1 MLRIAVPNKGA
12 LSQGAT
18 DMLTEAGYRQ
28 RRSSRDLQSVDA
40 DNGVEFFYLR
50 PGDIATYVASGDLDL
65 GITGRDLAVNSGA
78 EVEEVLALGF
88 GRSTFRYA
96 GRPGEIDSVAGLDGK
111 RIATS
116 YPGVVQRD
124 LDAHGVKTAIVE
136 LAGAVENAI
145 ALGVA
150 DAIAD
155 VVETGTTLK
164 QAGLAVFGDPIMHS
178 EAVLVRKTGN
188 GDSATEA
195 GQATERAVEQ
205 LLRRLRGVLVARSYV
220 MLAYDVRAELLEA
233 AVELTPGIESPTIS
247 PLHREGWV
255 AVQSMTERADL
266 HRVMDAL
273 YELGA
278 RGILASNIDACRL

>member
-28 RRSSRDLQSVDA
+28 RGSSRDLQSLDVAND
-40 DNGVEFFYLR
+40 VEFFYLR
-50 PGDIATYVASGDLDL
+50 PSDIATYVASGDLDL
-65 GITGRDLAVNSGA
+65 GITGQDLAVNSG
-78 EVEEVLALGF
+78 EQVEEVLALGF

-96 GRPGEIDSVAGLDGK
+96 ARPGTVDSVKGLDGK

-116 YPGVVQRD
+116 FPGVVRSD
-124 LDAHGVKTAIVE
+124 LEKHGVEAAIVK

-164 QAGLAVFGDPIMHS
+164 QAGLAVFGEPIMRS
-178 EAVLVRKTGN
+178 EAVLVRKAGN
-188 GDSATEA
+188 G
-195 GQATERAVEQ
+195 QAPAVEQ

-233 AVELTPGIESPTIS
+233 AVELTPGIESPTVS

-273 YELGA
+273 YEIGA

>member
-28 RRSSRDLQSVDA
+28 RGSSRDLQSLDVAND
-40 DNGVEFFYLR
+40 VEFFYLR
-50 PGDIATYVASGDLDL
+50 PSDIATYVASGDLDL
-65 GITGRDLAVNSGA
+65 GITGQDLAVNSG
-78 EVEEVLALGF
+78 EQVEEVLALGF

-96 GRPGEIDSVAGLDGK
+96 ARPGTVDSVQGLDGK

-116 YPGVVQRD
+116 FPGVVRSD
-124 LDAHGVKTAIVE
+124 LEKHGVEAAIVK

-164 QAGLAVFGDPIMHS
+164 QAGLAVFGEPIMRS
-178 EAVLVRKTGN
+178 EAVLVRKAGN
-188 GDSATEA
+188 G
-195 GQATERAVEQ
+195 QAPAVEQ

-233 AVELTPGIESPTIS
+233 AVELTPGIESPTVS

-273 YELGA
+273 YEIGA

>member
-78 EVEEVLALGF
+78 QVEEVLALGF

-96 GRPGEIDSVAGLDGK
+96 ARPGAVDSVAGLDGK

-124 LDAHGVKTAIVE
+124 LDQHGVTTAIVE

-178 EAVLVRKTGN
+178 EAVLVRKAGN
-188 GDSATEA
+188 GEPS
-195 GQATERAVEQ
+195 AVEQ

-233 AVELTPGIESPTIS
+233 AVELTPGIESPTVS

-273 YELGA
+273 YEIGA

>member
-12 LSQGAT
+12 LSEGAT

-40 DNGVEFFYLR
+40 ANGVEFFYLR

-78 EVEEVLALGF
+78 EVEEVLSLGF

-96 GRPGEIDSVAGLDGK
+96 ARPGTVDSVADLDGK

-124 LDAHGVKTAIVE
+124 LEARGVSTSIVK

-178 EAVLVRKTGN
+178 EAVLVRKSGN
-188 GDSATEA
+188 GHGT
-195 GQATERAVEQ
+195 GVEQ

-255 AVQSMTERADL
+255 AVQSMTERVDL
-266 HRVMDAL
+266 HQVMDAL

>member
-96 GRPGEIDSVAGLDGK
+96 GRPGEIDAVAALDGK

-188 GDSATEA
+188 GETANI
-195 GQATERAVEQ
+195 EQ

-220 MLAYDVRAELLEA
+220 MLAYDVRAELLES

>member
-12 LSQGAT
+12 LSEGAT

-40 DNGVEFFYLR
+40 ANGVEFFYLR

-96 GRPGEIDSVAGLDGK
+96 ARPGEVDDVAGLDGK

-116 YPGVVQRD
+116 YPGVVRRD
-124 LDAHGVKTAIVE
+124 LEQHGVKTEIVK

-178 EAVLVRKTGN
+178 EAVLVRKGGNPGN
-188 GDSATEA
+188 GAT
-195 GQATERAVEQ
+195 EQ

-220 MLAYDVRAELLEA
+220 MLAYDVRAELLES
-233 AVELTPGIESPTIS
+233 AVELTPGIESPTVS

>member
-1 MLRIAVPNKGA
+1 MLRIAVPNKGS
-12 LSQGAT
+12 LSQGAI
-18 DMLTEAGYRQ
+18 DMLSEAGYRQ
-28 RRSSRDLQSVDA
+28 RRSSRDLQAVDA
-40 DNGVEFFYLR
+40 DNDVEFFYLR

-78 EVEEVLALGF
+78 DVEEVLALGF

-96 GRPGEIDSVAGLDGK
+96 ARAGDVDAVAGLEGR

-116 YPGVVQRD
+116 YPGVVRRD
-124 LDAHGVKTAIVE
+124 LDVHGVTAEIIK

-164 QAGLAVFGDPIMHS
+164 QAGLAVFGEPIMRS
-178 EAVLVRKTGN
+178 EAILVRKSGN
-188 GDSATEA
+188 GEATA
-195 GQATERAVEQ
+195 FDQ

-220 MLAYDVRAELLEA
+220 MLAYDVRAELLEQ
-233 AVELTPGIESPTIS
+233 AVELTPGIESPTVS

-273 YELGA
+273 YQLGA

>member
-18 DMLTEAGYRQ
+18 DMLAEAGYRQ

-96 GRPGEIDSVAGLDGK
+96 GRPGVIDSVAGLDGK

-178 EAVLVRKTGN
+178 EAVLVRKSGN
-188 GDSATEA
+188 GA
-195 GQATERAVEQ
+195 GAAVEQ

-233 AVELTPGIESPTIS
+233 AVELTPGIESPTVS

>member
-28 RRSSRDLQSVDA
+28 RRSSRDLQCMDA

-78 EVEEVLALGF
+78 QVEEVLALGF

-96 GRPGEIDSVAGLDGK
+96 ARPGTVDSIAGLDGK

-124 LDAHGVKTAIVE
+124 LDRHGVTTAIVE

-164 QAGLAVFGDPIMHS
+164 QAGLAVFGDAIMHS

-188 GDSATEA
+188 GQPA
-195 GQATERAVEQ
+195 AVEQ

-233 AVELTPGIESPTIS
+233 AVELTPGIESPTVS

-273 YELGA
+273 YEIGA

>member
-188 GDSATEA
+188 GETANI
-195 GQATERAVEQ
+195 EQ

-220 MLAYDVRAELLEA
+220 MLAYDVRAELLES

>member
-1 MLRIAVPNKGA
+1 MLRIAVPNKGS
-12 LSQGAT
+12 LSQGAI
-18 DMLTEAGYRQ
+18 DMLAEAGYRQ
-28 RRSSRDLQSVDA
+28 RRSSRDLQVPDVDN
-40 DNGVEFFYLR
+40 DVEFFYLR

-65 GITGRDLAVNSGA
+65 GVTGRDLAVDSEA

-96 GRPGEIDSVAGLDGK
+96 AHPGAVDSVAGLDGR

-116 YPGVVQRD
+116 YPGVVRRD
-124 LDAHGVKTAIVE
+124 LESHGVEAEIIK

-155 VVETGTTLK
+155 VVETGATLK
-164 QAGLAVFGDPIMHS
+164 QAGLAVFGEPLMRS
-178 EAVLVRKTGN
+178 EAVLVRKSGN
-188 GDSATEA
+188 GNGA
-195 GQATERAVEQ
+195 AVEQ

-220 MLAYDVRAELLEA
+220 MLAYDVHAELLER
-233 AVELTPGIESPTIS
+233 AVELTPGIESPTVS

-255 AVQSMTERADL
+255 AVQSMTERSDL

>member
-1 MLRIAVPNKGA
+1 MLRIAVPNKGS

-28 RRSSRDLQSVDA
+28 RGSSRDLQSLDA
-40 DNGVEFFYLR
+40 VNDVEFFYLR
-50 PGDIATYVASGDLDL
+50 PSDIATYVASGDLDL
-65 GITGRDLAVNSGA
+65 GITGQDLAVNSGE

-96 GRPGEIDSVAGLDGK
+96 ARPGAVDTVAGLDGK

-116 YPGVVQRD
+116 FPGVVRTD
-124 LDAHGVKTAIVE
+124 LEKHGVKAEIVK

-164 QAGLAVFGDPIMHS
+164 QAGLAVFGDPIMRS
-178 EAVLVRKTGN
+178 EAVLVRKAGN
-188 GDSATEA
+188 GQSP
-195 GQATERAVEQ
+195 AVEQ

-233 AVELTPGIESPTIS
+233 AVELTPGIESPTVS

-273 YELGA
+273 YEIGA

>member
-50 PGDIATYVASGDLDL
+50 PSDIATYVASGDLDL

-78 EVEEVLALGF
+78 QVEEVLALGF

-96 GRPGEIDSVAGLDGK
+96 ARPGAVDSVAGLDGK

-124 LDAHGVKTAIVE
+124 LDQHGVTTAIVE

-178 EAVLVRKTGN
+178 EAVLVRKAGN
-188 GDSATEA
+188 GEPP
-195 GQATERAVEQ
+195 AVEQ

-233 AVELTPGIESPTIS
+233 AVELTPGIESPTVS

-273 YELGA
+273 YEIGA

>member
-1 MLRIAVPNKGA
+1 MLRIAVPNKGS

-28 RRSSRDLQSVDA
+28 RGSSRDLQSLDTA
-40 DNGVEFFYLR
+40 NGVEFFYLR
-50 PGDIATYVASGDLDL
+50 PSDIATYVASGDLDL
-65 GITGRDLAVNSGA
+65 GITGQDLAVNSG
-78 EVEEVLALGF
+78 EQVEEVLALGF

-96 GRPGEIDSVAGLDGK
+96 ARPGTVDSIAGLDGK

-116 YPGVVQRD
+116 FPGVVRSD
-124 LDAHGVKTAIVE
+124 LEKHGVKAEIVK

-164 QAGLAVFGDPIMHS
+164 QAGLAVFGDPIMRS
-178 EAVLVRKTGN
+178 EAVLVRKAGN
-188 GDSATEA
+188 GEA
-195 GQATERAVEQ
+195 PAVEQ

-233 AVELTPGIESPTIS
+233 AVELTPGIESPTVS

-273 YELGA
+273 YEIGA

>member
-1 MLRIAVPNKGA
+1 MLRIAVPNKGS

-28 RRSSRDLQSVDA
+28 RGSSRDLQSLDTV
-40 DNGVEFFYLR
+40 NGVEFFYLR
-50 PGDIATYVASGDLDL
+50 PSDIATYVASGDLDL
-65 GITGRDLAVNSGA
+65 GITGQDLAVNSG
-78 EVEEVLALGF
+78 EQVEEVLALGF

-96 GRPGEIDSVAGLDGK
+96 ARPGTVDTVKGLDGK

-116 YPGVVQRD
+116 FPGVVKSD
-124 LDAHGVKTAIVE
+124 LEKHGVQAGIVK

-164 QAGLAVFGDPIMHS
+164 QAGLAVFGDPIMQS
-178 EAVLVRKTGN
+178 EAVLVRKAGN
-188 GDSATEA
+188 G
-195 GQATERAVEQ
+195 QAPAVEQ

-233 AVELTPGIESPTIS
+233 AVELTPGIESPTVS

-273 YELGA
+273 YEIGA

>member
-18 DMLTEAGYRQ
+18 DILTEAGYRQ

-96 GRPGEIDSVAGLDGK
+96 ARPGQIDSVAGLDGK

-124 LDAHGVKTAIVE
+124 LEAHGVKTAIVE

-188 GDSATEA
+188 GEGTN
-195 GQATERAVEQ
+195 VEQ

>member
-40 DNGVEFFYLR
+40 ANGVEFFYLR

-124 LDAHGVKTAIVE
+124 LDAQGVKTAIVE

-164 QAGLAVFGDPIMHS
+164 QAGLAVFGEPIMHS
-178 EAVLVRKTGN
+178 EAVLVRKAGN
-188 GDSATEA
+188 GTGAA
-195 GQATERAVEQ
+195 IEQ

-233 AVELTPGIESPTIS
+233 AVELTPGIESPTVS

>member
-28 RRSSRDLQSVDA
+28 RRGSRDLQSVDA
-40 DNGVEFFYLR
+40 ANGVEFFYLR

-96 GRPGEIDSVAGLDGK
+96 GRPGETDSVAGLDGK

-164 QAGLAVFGDPIMHS
+164 QAGLAVFGEPIMHS
-178 EAVLVRKTGN
+178 EAVLVRKAGN
-188 GDSATEA
+188 GTGAAID
-195 GQATERAVEQ
+195 Q

-233 AVELTPGIESPTIS
+233 AVELTPASSPRRSRRCIG
-247 PLHREGWV
+247 RWV

>member
-1 MLRIAVPNKGA
+1 MLRIAVPNKGS
-12 LSQGAT
+12 LSQGAI
-18 DMLTEAGYRQ
+18 DMLAEAGYRQ
-28 RRSSRDLQSVDA
+28 RRSSRDLQVVDA
-40 DNGVEFFYLR
+40 DNEVEFFYLR

-65 GITGRDLAVNSGA
+65 GITGRDLAVDSEA

-96 GRPGEIDSVAGLDGK
+96 ARPGAVDSTAGLHGR

-116 YPGVVQRD
+116 YPGVVRRD
-124 LDAHGVKTAIVE
+124 LDTHGVQAEIIK

-164 QAGLAVFGDPIMHS
+164 QAGLAVFGEPIMRS
-178 EAVLVRKTGN
+178 EATLVRKSGN
-188 GDSATEA
+188 GSAA
-195 GQATERAVEQ
+195 AVEQ

-220 MLAYDVRAELLEA
+220 MLAYDVRAEILER
-233 AVELTPGIESPTIS
+233 AVELTPGIESPTVS

-255 AVQSMTERADL
+255 AVQSMTERSGL

-278 RGILASNIDACRL
+278 RGILATDIDACRL

>member
-1 MLRIAVPNKGA
+1 MLRIAVPNKGS

-28 RRSSRDLQSVDA
+28 RGSSRDLQSLDA
-40 DNGVEFFYLR
+40 ANDVEFFYLR
-50 PGDIATYVASGDLDL
+50 PSDIATYVASGDLDL
-65 GITGRDLAVNSGA
+65 GITGQDLAVNSGE

-96 GRPGEIDSVAGLDGK
+96 ARPGTVDTVAGLDGK

-116 YPGVVQRD
+116 FPGVVRTD
-124 LDAHGVKTAIVE
+124 LEKHGVKAEIVK

-164 QAGLAVFGDPIMHS
+164 QAGLAVFGDPIMRS
-178 EAVLVRKTGN
+178 EAVLVRKAGN
-188 GDSATEA
+188 GQSP
-195 GQATERAVEQ
+195 AVEQ

-233 AVELTPGIESPTIS
+233 AVELTPGIESPTVS

-273 YELGA
+273 YEIGA

>member
-18 DMLTEAGYRQ
+18 DILTEAGYRQ
-28 RRSSRDLQSVDA
+28 RRSSRDLQSLDA

-78 EVEEVLALGF
+78 EVDEVLALGF

-96 GRPGEIDSVAGLDGK
+96 ARPGDVDSVAGLDGK

-116 YPGVVQRD
+116 YPGVVRRD
-124 LDAHGVKTAIVE
+124 LEAHGVKTEIVK

-178 EAVLVRKTGN
+178 EAVIVRKTAA
-188 GDSATEA
+188 DA
-195 GQATERAVEQ
+195 GQAPERAVEQ

-233 AVELTPGIESPTIS
+233 AVELTPGIESPTVS

-273 YELGA
+273 YDLGA
-278 RGILASNIDACRL
+278 RGILASNIDASRL

>member
-1 MLRIAVPNKGA
+1 MLRIAVPNKGS

-28 RRSSRDLQSVDA
+28 RGSSRDLQSLDA
-40 DNGVEFFYLR
+40 VNDVEFFYLR
-50 PGDIATYVASGDLDL
+50 PSDIATYVASGDLDL
-65 GITGRDLAVNSGA
+65 GITGQDLAVNSGE

-96 GRPGEIDSVAGLDGK
+96 ARPGTVDTVAGLDGK

-116 YPGVVQRD
+116 FPGVVRTD
-124 LDAHGVKTAIVE
+124 LEKHGVKAEIVK

-164 QAGLAVFGDPIMHS
+164 QAGLAVFGDPIMRS
-178 EAVLVRKTGN
+178 EAVLVRKAGN
-188 GDSATEA
+188 GQSP
-195 GQATERAVEQ
+195 AVEQ

-233 AVELTPGIESPTIS
+233 AVELTPGIESPTVS

-273 YELGA
+273 YEIGA

>member
-78 EVEEVLALGF
+78 EVEEVLSLGF
-88 GRSTFRYA
+88 GRSTFHYA
-96 GRPGEIDSVAGLDGK
+96 ARPGTVDSVAGLDGK

-116 YPGVVQRD
+116 YPGVVERD
-124 LDAHGVKTAIVE
+124 LAAHGVTTAIVE

-164 QAGLAVFGDPIMHS
+164 QAGLAVFGDPIMRS
-178 EAVLVRKTGN
+178 EAVLLRKTGN
-188 GDSATEA
+188 GAPSSVD
-195 GQATERAVEQ
+195 Q

-220 MLAYDVRAELLEA
+220 MLAYDVRAEILET

-273 YELGA
+273 YEIGA

>member
-1 MLRIAVPNKGA
+1 MLRIAVPNKGS

-28 RRSSRDLQSVDA
+28 RGSSRDLQSLDA
-40 DNGVEFFYLR
+40 ANDVEFFYLR

-65 GITGRDLAVNSGA
+65 GITGQDLAVNSGE

-96 GRPGEIDSVAGLDGK
+96 ARPGAVDTVAGLDGK

-116 YPGVVQRD
+116 FPGVVRSD
-124 LDAHGVKTAIVE
+124 LEKHGVKAEIVK

-164 QAGLAVFGDPIMHS
+164 QAGLAIFGEPIMQS
-178 EAVLVRKTGN
+178 EAVLVRKAGN
-188 GDSATEA
+188 GQSA
-195 GQATERAVEQ
+195 AVEQ

-233 AVELTPGIESPTIS
+233 AVELTPGIESPTVS

-255 AVQSMTERADL
+255 AVQSMTERAEL

-273 YELGA
+273 YEIGA

>member
-1 MLRIAVPNKGA
+1 MLRIAVPNKGS

-28 RRSSRDLQSVDA
+28 RSSGRDLQSLDTA
-40 DNGVEFFYLR
+40 NGVEFFYLR
-50 PGDIATYVASGDLDL
+50 PGDIATYVATGDLDL
-65 GITGRDLAVNSGA
+65 GITGQDLAVNSGA
-78 EVEEVLALGF
+78 QVEEVLALGF

-96 GRPGEIDSVAGLDGK
+96 ARPGTVDTVAGLDGK

-116 YPGVVQRD
+116 FPGVVAGD
-124 LDAHGVKTAIVE
+124 LAQHGVKASIVE

-188 GDSATEA
+188 GEPA
-195 GQATERAVEQ
+195 AVDQ

-233 AVELTPGIESPTIS
+233 AVELTPGIESPTVS

-273 YELGA
+273 YEIGA

>member
-28 RRSSRDLQSVDA
+28 RGSSRDLQSLDVP
-40 DNGVEFFYLR
+40 NGVEFFYLR

-65 GITGRDLAVNSGA
+65 GITGQDLAFNSGA

-96 GRPGEIDSVAGLDGK
+96 ARPGTVDSVAGLQGK

-116 YPGVVQRD
+116 FPGVVESD
-124 LDAHGVKTAIVE
+124 LTKHGVKASIVE

-164 QAGLAVFGDPIMHS
+164 QAGLAVFGDPIMRS
-178 EAVLVRKTGN
+178 EAVLVRKSGN
-188 GDSATEA
+188 GDGAA
-195 GQATERAVEQ
+195 IDQ
-205 LLRRLRGVLVARSYV
+205 LLRRLRGVLVARSFV

>member
-28 RRSSRDLQSVDA
+28 RRSSRDLQCMDA

-78 EVEEVLALGF
+78 QVEEVLALGF

-96 GRPGEIDSVAGLDGK
+96 ARPGTVDSIAELDGK

-124 LDAHGVKTAIVE
+124 LDRHGVTTAIVE

-188 GDSATEA
+188 GQPA
-195 GQATERAVEQ
+195 AVEQ

-233 AVELTPGIESPTIS
+233 AVELTPGIESPTVS

-273 YELGA
+273 YEIGA

>member
-1 MLRIAVPNKGA
+1 
-12 LSQGAT
+12 
-18 DMLTEAGYRQ
+18 MLTEAGYRQ
-28 RRSSRDLQSVDA
+28 RRTSRDLQVVDSA
-40 DNGVEFFYLR
+40 NEVEFFYLR

-65 GITGRDLAVNSGA
+65 GITGRDLAVDSSA
-78 EVEEVLALGF
+78 EVEEVLPLGF

-96 GRPGEIDSVAGLDGK
+96 ARPGTVDSVAGLDGR

-116 YPGVVQRD
+116 YPGVVRRD
-124 LDAHGVKTAIVE
+124 LESRGVKAEIIK

-164 QAGLAVFGDPIMHS
+164 QAGLAVFGDPLMKS
-178 EAVLVRKTGN
+178 ESILVRKTGN
-188 GDSATEA
+188 GETA
-195 GQATERAVEQ
+195 AVEQ

-220 MLAYDVRAELLEA
+220 MLAYDVRAELLEK
-233 AVELTPGIESPTIS
+233 AVELTPGIESPTVS

-278 RGILASNIDACRL
+278 RGILASDIDACRL

>member
-78 EVEEVLALGF
+78 QVEEVLALGF

-96 GRPGEIDSVAGLDGK
+96 ARPGAVDSVAGLDGK

-124 LDAHGVKTAIVE
+124 LDRHGVKTAIVE

-178 EAVLVRKTGN
+178 EAVLVRKAGN
-188 GDSATEA
+188 GEPST
-195 GQATERAVEQ
+195 VEQ

-220 MLAYDVRAELLEA
+220 MLAYDVRAEILEA
-233 AVELTPGIESPTIS
+233 AVELTPGIESPTVS

-273 YELGA
+273 YEIGA

>member
-28 RRSSRDLQSVDA
+28 RRSSRDLQSIDA

-96 GRPGEIDSVAGLDGK
+96 GRPGVIDSVAGLDGK

-155 VVETGTTLK
+155 VVATGTTLK

-178 EAVLVRKTGN
+178 EAVLVRKSGN
-188 GDSATEA
+188 GA
-195 GQATERAVEQ
+195 GAAVEQ

-233 AVELTPGIESPTIS
+233 AVELTPGIESPTVS

>member
-1 MLRIAVPNKGA
+1 MLRIAVPNKGS

-28 RRSSRDLQSVDA
+28 RGSSRDLQSLDA
-40 DNGVEFFYLR
+40 ENGVEFFYLR

-65 GITGRDLAVNSGA
+65 GITGQDLAVNSG
-78 EVEEVLALGF
+78 EDVEEVLALGF

-96 GRPGEIDSVAGLDGK
+96 ARPGTVDSVAGLDGK

-116 YPGVVQRD
+116 FPGVVRGD
-124 LDAHGVKTAIVE
+124 LEQHGVKASIVK

-164 QAGLAVFGDPIMHS
+164 QAGLAVFGDPIMRS
-178 EAVLVRKTGN
+178 EAVLVRKPGN
-188 GDSATEA
+188 GDSA
-195 GQATERAVEQ
+195 AVDQ

-273 YELGA
+273 YEIGA

>member
-1 MLRIAVPNKGA
+1 MLRIAVPNKGS

-28 RRSSRDLQSVDA
+28 RGSSRDLQSLDTA
-40 DNGVEFFYLR
+40 NDVEFFYLR
-50 PGDIATYVASGDLDL
+50 PSDIATYVASGDLDL
-65 GITGRDLAVNSGA
+65 GITGQDLAVNSGE

-96 GRPGEIDSVAGLDGK
+96 ARPGTVDTVAGLDGK

-116 YPGVVQRD
+116 FPGVVRSD
-124 LDAHGVKTAIVE
+124 LEKHGVKAEIVK

-164 QAGLAVFGDPIMHS
+164 QAGLAVFGDPIMRS
-178 EAVLVRKTGN
+178 EAVLVRKPGN
-188 GDSATEA
+188 GQSP
-195 GQATERAVEQ
+195 AVEQ

-233 AVELTPGIESPTIS
+233 AVELTPGIESPTVS

-273 YELGA
+273 YEIGA

>member
-1 MLRIAVPNKGA
+1 MLRIAVPNKGS

-28 RRSSRDLQSVDA
+28 RSSSRDLQSLDV

-65 GITGRDLAVNSGA
+65 GITGQDLAVNSG
-78 EVEEVLALGF
+78 EDVEEVLALGF

-96 GRPGEIDSVAGLDGK
+96 ARPGTVDSVAGLDGK

-116 YPGVVQRD
+116 FPGVVRGD
-124 LDAHGVKTAIVE
+124 LEQHGVKASIVK

-164 QAGLAVFGDPIMHS
+164 QAGLAVFGDPIMRS
-178 EAVLVRKTGN
+178 EAVLVRKPGN
-188 GDSATEA
+188 GDSA
-195 GQATERAVEQ
+195 AVDQ

>member
-50 PGDIATYVASGDLDL
+50 PGDIATYVATGDLDL

-96 GRPGEIDSVAGLDGK
+96 ARPGTVDSVAGLDGR

-124 LDAHGVKTAIVE
+124 LDQHGAKAAIVE

-178 EAVLVRKTGN
+178 EAVLVRKAGN
-188 GDSATEA
+188 G
-195 GQATERAVEQ
+195 QAAAVDQ

-233 AVELTPGIESPTIS
+233 AVELTPGIESPTVS

-273 YELGA
+273 YEIGA